1 MAGQTPPR
9 EATVYLSLG
18 SNLGNRRENL
28 KQALRRLQ
36 ATPGFTMGK
45 VSRIYRAAPQ
55 GLTEQPE
62 FLNLALE
69 GRTTL
74 PPLELLRAAKEIER
88 ALGRT
93 RERRWGPRVI
103 DIDILLYDAISME
116 SRELILPHPLMHE
129 RAFVMV
135 PLAEIAP
142 NLELGGGRRAAEL
155 AAALSKE
162 QQVGADV

>member
-1 MAGQTPPR
+1 MTGQAPPR

-18 SNLGNRRENL
+18 SSLGNRRENL

-36 ATPGFTMGK
+36 ETPGLRVTK
-45 VSRIYRAAPQ
+45 VSRVYRTAPVGVTQ
-55 GLTEQPE
+55 QPE
-62 FLNLALE
+62 FLNLALA

-74 PPLELLRAAKEIER
+74 APLQLLRVVKEIER
-88 ALGRT
+88 TVGRIG
-93 RERRWGPRVI
+93 ERRWGPRVI
-103 DIDILLYDAISME
+103 DIDILMYDSVTME
-116 SRELILPHPLMHE
+116 SGELILPHPLMRE

-142 NLELGGGRRAAEL
+142 NLELAGGGRAAEL